1 MRQFFKFFT
10 ASFLALCIFSVLA
23 VIVFF
28 AVIGSLASSSKP
40 VMPSRAVLLIDLG
53 QHFSEQSQDNILGK
67 LSSGEQYN
75 APGLYELIRLIKY
88 AKSDSAIKGIYL
100 KCADNNNGLAA
111 SDELRDALLD
121 FKSSRKFIYA
131 YADVIPQRAY
141 FVANI
146 ASHLYCNPKGGVE
159 WRGLSLDYMF
169 FKQTLEKLEIEPQ
182 IFYAGKFKSATE
194 PFRAD
199 QMTDA
204 NRLQSSVFLGDI
216 YNRFLMET
224 AASRQTDTAQLH
236 KMASEL
242 LVHAAPDALHYKLVD
257 ALKYDDEVKEELKQK
272 LGLPTEDAI
281 NFIVPGK
288 YARIVSFKKG
298 KSSDKIAIIYA
309 EGDIV
314 DGKGAKGEIG
324 GETYKNLIREAR
336 MDDDIKAIVVRVN
349 SGGGSAMASEDM
361 WRELEQAKKSKP
373 VIMSFGNYAASG
385 GYYMSCG
392 ADSIFC
398 QPNTLTGS
406 IGVFSMLPNLKKFYN
421 NKLGITFDGVKTA
434 THADMMT
441 TSRPLSELEKQY
453 FQSGVDSIY
462 HNFLSRVSEG
472 RKINIA
478 LVDSIAQGRV
488 WTGTRAIELG
498 LVDKLGGMQDALDC
512 AARMAKLTSGYR
524 LKEYPEPQSWFQ
536 NLINGYR
543 TEAKA
548 QALEEAL
555 GSDGNSLFNTLV
567 KLKKMQGQAQARLP
581 FTLSI
586 Q

>member
-10 ASFLALCIFSVLA
+10 ASFLALVIFTFLA
-23 VIVFF
+23 IILF
-28 AVIGSLASSSKP
+28 AGMVGSLASSSKP

-53 QHFSEQSQDNILGK
+53 QHFAEQSQDNILGK
-67 LSSGEQYN
+67 LNSADPYSS
-75 APGLYELIRLIKY
+75 PGLFELIHLIKY
-88 AKSDSAIKGIYL
+88 ARSDSAVKGIYL
-100 KCADNNNGLAA
+100 KCSDNNNGLAA
-111 SDELRDALLD
+111 SDELRDALIN
-121 FKSSRKFIYA
+121 FKNSGKFIYA

-146 ASHLYCNPKGGVE
+146 ASNLYCNPKGGVE

-194 PFRAD
+194 PFRAE
-199 QMTDA
+199 QMTEA
-204 NRLQSSVFLGDI
+204 NRLQSTVFLNDI

-224 AASRQTDTAQLH
+224 AAARQTDTGLLH
-236 KMASEL
+236 KMASDL
-242 LVHAAPDALHYKLVD
+242 LVHAAPDALHFKLVD
-257 ALKYDDEVKEELKQK
+257 ALKYDDEVKDELKKK
-272 LGLPTEDAI
+272 LELASEDAI
-281 NFIVPGK
+281 NFITPGK
-288 YARIVSFKKG
+288 YARIVSFKNG
-298 KSSDKIAIIYA
+298 KSSDKIAIIFA

-314 DGKGAKGEIG
+314 DGKGGKGEIG
-324 GETYKNLIREAR
+324 GESYKTIIREAR
-336 MDDDIKAIVVRVN
+336 LDDDIKAIVVRVN

-406 IGVFSMLPNLKKFYN
+406 IGVFSMLPNMKKFYN

-434 THADMMT
+434 SHADMMT
-441 TSRPLSELEKQY
+441 TSRPLNELEKQY

-462 HNFLSRVSEG
+462 HNFLTRVSEG

-488 WTGTRAIELG
+488 WTGTRALGLG
-498 LVDKLGGMQDALDC
+498 LVDKLGGLQDALDC
-512 AARMAKLTSGYR
+512 AARMAKLSNGYR
-524 LKEYPEPQSWFQ
+524 LKEYPEQQNWWQ

-543 TEAKA
+543 SEAKA

-581 FTLSI
+581 FLLTI